1 MKLAGIN
8 KSYPANF
15 ISKICNIILY
25 SFYHNLYNGNST
37 FLWNYSLFYAF
48 NNSIGKCNIYS
59 IIKSRQF
66 KIIIYLYIQSYK
78 NIF

>member
-1 MKLAGIN
+1 MGIALFSGIA
-8 KSYPANF
+8 KYQQT
-15 ISKICNIILY
+15 
-25 SFYHNLYNGNST
+25 G
-37 FLWNYSLFYAF
+37 NYSLFYAF